1 MFCPNCGTKNDD
13 GTIFCANCGTGL
25 KGQASG
31 GGTNPPP
38 MANTNM
44 GGGAAPSGIPPK
56 NWMTEAIL
64 ATVFGF
70 LCSCLGGIFGIV
82 AIVQASN
89 VNKRFQLGDLAGA
102 ENAAK
107 QAKLWTMI
115 AAGITAVIFVIYM
128 IINGFAFFSILNGDY
143 SGY

>member
-1 MFCPNCGTKNDD
+1 M
-13 GTIFCANCGTGL
+13 
-25 KGQASG
+25 KGQTN
-31 GGTNPPP
+31 GGTANPAP

-44 GGGAAPSGIPPK
+44 GGGATPSGIPPK

-70 LCSCLGGIFGIV
+70 LCSCLGGVFGIV

-89 VNKRFQLGDLAGA
+89 VNKRFQLGDVAGA
-102 ENAAK
+102 EDAAK
-107 QAKLWTMI
+107 QAKMWTMI
-115 AAGITAVIFVIYM
+115 SAGITAVIFIIYM
-128 IINGFAFFSILNGDY
+128 IINGFAFLSMLNGDY